1 MLNKKG
7 FTMVELMVSIA
18 LISIVMIFLVKLL
31 VDVRYEGTNEVY
43 DIKDQISR
51 AEIIKTIEND
61 LKDYNII
68 DVTST
73 GNTLKTIT
81 IQTEENGNSKIDL
94 SNDNPTTHTTYLT
107 YTTLDGKKYK
117 WTLKLASD
125 NSDVQYDLDSI
136 KCKVIKNDKDTQDKD
151 YVLVIEI
158 PVVLGKSKRYTT
170 TDKNNGINNDSTLD
184 NIVLTFY
191 GYSNQLRMTEE
202 KKL

>member
-81 IQTEENGNSKIDL
+81 IQTEENGNSKIEL